1 MIRARFFSFD
11 TAGDLRMALRP
22 LGFPTAA
29 ASFVGSTLVQ
39 GHLLL
44 SGLPPQVAELVR
56 ATCGRDET
64 MPRLTS
70 GDRPGAFLLSGRLEQ
85 HKRLGTYLQQRPDVD
100 GAFVTGGKMLR
111 ACFLAGET
119 PPPVM
124 IGSRIAGA
132 GRTLVMGVVNVTP
145 DSFSDGGRHQAPEAA
160 LAHARALVEA
170 GADILDV
177 GGESTRPKGELYG
190 EGWKPISVEE
200 ERARVE
206 PVIRLLAKVIRDVPI
221 SVDTSRAEVAEA
233 AIDAGAEMVNDV
245 RGLADDALADVVRRN
260 THVACCLMHTPG
272 EPDVM
277 AERTDYEDVVGE
289 VAEALNELVEAARA
303 RGVPPDRLLVDPGFG
318 FGKTAGQNLFLLR
331 NLSLLG
337 ASVGRPLL
345 VGTSRKGF
353 LGHATGRPVHE
364 RDAATAAS
372 VVASILGGAAVVRVH
387 DVGACRDAVRLA
399 DAVARAE
406 DGGSFFTRGES
417 GWD

>member
-11 TAGDLRMALRP
+11 HPDDLRMALRP

-29 ASFVGSTLVQ
+29 ASFVGSTLAQ
-39 GHLLL
+39 GHLLV
-44 SGLPPQVAELVR
+44 SGLPPATAELVR
-56 ATCGRDET
+56 ATCARDET
-64 MPRLTS
+64 MPRLTA
-70 GDRPGAFLLSGRLEQ
+70 GDREGAFLLSGRLEQ
-85 HKRLGTYLQQRPDVD
+85 HKRLGTWLQQRPDVE
-100 GAFVTGGKMLR
+100 GAFLTGGKMLR
-111 ACFLAGET
+111 ACFLAGER
-119 PPPVM
+119 PPPVR
-124 IGSRIAGA
+124 IGSRVAGA
-132 GRTLVMGVVNVTP
+132 GRTLIMGIVNVTP
-145 DSFSDGGRHQAPEAA
+145 DSFSDGGRYQAPEAA

-177 GGESTRPKGELYG
+177 GGESTRPRGPYG
-190 EGWKPISVEE
+190 EGWTPISVEE

-206 PVIRLLAKVIRDVPI
+206 PVIRLLAREIRDVPI
-221 SVDTSRAEVAEA
+221 SVDTSRAAVAEA
-233 AIDAGAEMVNDV
+233 AIEAGAEMVNDV
-245 RGLADDALADVVRRN
+245 RGLADDALADVVRRH
-260 THVACCLMHTPG
+260 THVAACVMHTPA

-277 AERTDYEDVVGE
+277 AERTDYEDVLGE
-289 VAEALNELVEAARA
+289 VAEALEERVEAARA

-318 FGKTAGQNLFLLR
+318 FGKTADQNLFLLR

-337 ASVGRPLL
+337 ASVGRPIL

-353 LGHATGRPVHE
+353 LGHVTGRPVHE

-372 VVASILGGAAVVRVH
+372 VVAAILGGAAVVRVH

-406 DGGSFFTRGES
+406 NGGSFFVRGDG